1 MAVSVPLRGV
11 GCFQTIGSIT
21 PVEALVS
28 VPLRGVGC
36 FYGTSFE
43 AEMANVSVPL
53 RGVGCFAKQAEY
65 RAREVFPSPCG
76 VWVVSLADSINYHI
90 DSVSVPLRGVGCF

>member
-76 VWVVSLADSINYHI
+76 VWVVSEWDQLTEDEYR
-90 DSVSVPLRGVGCF
+90 VSVP